1 MKTNVINGT
10 IFLGEVAADNGVI
23 RIGKNNPSSDD
34 YEFDTKVD
42 GTFPL
47 YGITDGSGLI
57 DKIYIDVNPYKWN
70 VFRSEPVTIISPLD
84 VVSGIMVGED
94 NENQ

>member
-10 IFLGEVAADNGVI
+10 ILLGEIAAENGKI
-23 RIGKNNPSSDD
+23 RIGKKTPSEYD
-34 YEFDTKVD
+34 YQFDTKVD
-42 GTFPL
+42 GYFTV

-84 VVSGIMVGED
+84 VISGMIVGDD
-94 NENQ
+94 NEI